1 MADALLCLVADSYA
15 GWKSRLVEMNL
26 EAFFCNGPRVTK
38 LHTVIP
44 TGSVE
49 FLLDH
54 VEV

>member
-1 MADALLCLVADSYA
+1 MADALLMSCRGLLRRLEVEA
-15 GWKSRLVEMNL
+15 GRNEPRGL
-26 EAFFCNGPRVTK
+26 FCNGPRVTK

-44 TGSVE
+44 TGRVE